1 MVDFDRLFARD
12 LPAPAG
18 RSRSWPRY
26 NFTGGH
32 TDPEIVPVEG
42 LIASAERVLRREGR
56 SLAAYNLGG
65 SPLGHAGLRAF
76 LADKLASKRG
86 IETPVDDILVT
97 SGSLQGLDLVNQVL
111 LEPGDTVVMEQLT
124 YSGAIERARRRG
136 ARVVGVPLDQD
147 GLRTDRLATL
157 LEDLRAEGV
166 RPKYIYTIPTIQNP
180 TGTVLNIERRQELL
194 RLSRA
199 YGVPIFEDECYA
211 DLLWEGVWPTA
222 VRGLEGGAE
231 VIHIGSFSK
240 NLAPA
245 LRLGY
250 VSAPWT
256 VMSRLLACKNDG
268 GTPALEQMVVAD
280 YFGAHFDDHVG
291 RLKAGLRH
299 KLEALTGALEE
310 QFGTAAEFHPPKG
323 GIFLWVTLPDQVDT
337 AALAGP
343 ALAAGVAFNP
353 GPDWAV
359 DPALARHSLRLC
371 FGHPPATEIRA
382 GIARLAEVCHQETG
396 VPERSAN
403 VARPGQP
410 LQSG

>member
-1 MVDFDRLFARD
+1 MIDFDQLFARD
-12 LPAPAG
+12 LPVPAA
-18 RSRSWPRY
+18 RSRGWPRY

-32 TDPEIVPVEG
+32 NDPEIVPVEG
-42 LIASAERVLRREGR
+42 LIASAERVLRRDGR
-56 SLAAYNLGG
+56 SLAAYSQGG
-65 SPLGHAGLRAF
+65 NPLGYAGLRAF

-86 IETPVDDILVT
+86 IETSADDILIT

-111 LEPGDTVVMEQLT
+111 LEPGDTVIMEQLT

-136 ARVVGVPLDQD
+136 VKVVGVPLDED
-147 GLRTDRLATL
+147 GMRTDLLAAALERLRTG
-157 LEDLRAEGV
+157 GV

-180 TGTVLNIERRQELL
+180 TGTVLSLERRQELL
-194 RLSRA
+194 RLSA
-199 YGVPIFEDECYA
+199 AHGVPIFEDECYA
-211 DLLWEGVWPTA
+211 DLLWEGDWPTA
-222 VRGLEGGAE
+222 IRGLAGGAA

-240 NLAPA
+240 TLAPA

-310 QFGTAAEFHPPKG
+310 QFGSAAEFRPPRG

-343 ALAAGVAFNP
+343 ALEAGIAFNP
-353 GPDWAV
+353 GPDWSV
-359 DPALARHSLRLC
+359 DPVAARHSLRLC
-371 FGHPPATEIRA
+371 FGHPRPAEIQA
-382 GIARLAEVCHQETG
+382 GIERLAEVCHRETG
-396 VPERSAN
+396 IPERSAN
-403 VARPGQP
+403 VARDQP
-410 LQSG
+410 LPSR